1 MGNLKAIME
10 DKHLA
15 ILYDSELIA
24 EPNTKRFE
32 LTKSGHIQFSHPEGT
47 RDDRLWVLSF
57 SCLWR

>member
-1 MGNLKAIME
+1 ME